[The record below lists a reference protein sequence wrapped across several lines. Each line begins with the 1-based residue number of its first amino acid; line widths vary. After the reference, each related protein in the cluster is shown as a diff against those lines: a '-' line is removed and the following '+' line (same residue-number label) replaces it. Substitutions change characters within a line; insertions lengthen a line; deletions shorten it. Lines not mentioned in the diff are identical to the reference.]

1 MNEFGFKELYEV
13 IIRTTYPIEVS
24 GKTLEAGEAI
34 AVFDKVQVGNFQEIK
49 SSVTARGGWDN
60 RGLVFWDATRE
71 VRINLT
77 QGIFSKS
84 QFALMTAAKLITS
97 SNDQVLTLTKIE
109 KKESDENGNIELS
122 NPAKSPIFVYKVS
135 TGERLTYSVVDET
148 HLHIEESYT
157 DCMIDYSYEYTNQYQ
172 TLVVGQALT
181 SGFLTLEGKTRVK
194 DDITGQTHTG
204 IIYIPRLKLV
214 SDLSMRL
221 GENAQPIV
229 GRLDATAIPTGD
241 RKNTEV
247 MKVIFLDDDIDSDM

>member
-84 QFALMTAAKLITS
+84 QFALMAAAKLITS
-97 SNDQVLTLTKIE
+97 S
-109 KKESDENGNIELS
+109 
-122 NPAKSPIFVYKVS
+122 
-135 TGERLTYSVVDET
+135 
-148 HLHIEESYT
+148 
-157 DCMIDYSYEYTNQYQ
+157 
-172 TLVVGQALT
+172 
-181 SGFLTLEGKTRVK
+181 
-194 DDITGQTHTG
+194 DD
-204 IIYIPRLKLV
+204 
-214 SDLSMRL
+214 
-221 GENAQPIV
+221 
-229 GRLDATAIPTGD
+229 
-241 RKNTEV
+241 
-247 MKVIFLDDDIDSDM
+247 